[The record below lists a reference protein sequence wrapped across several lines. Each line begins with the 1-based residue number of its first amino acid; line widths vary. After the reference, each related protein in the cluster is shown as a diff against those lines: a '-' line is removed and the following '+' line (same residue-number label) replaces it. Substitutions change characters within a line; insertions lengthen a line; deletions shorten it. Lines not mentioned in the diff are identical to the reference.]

1 MRSQSH
7 LTPAQS
13 EQLMDRVELRR
24 IESRRFSDRMKA
36 ALRKTLNGTSY
47 RAAGSEC
54 GVDYRDLHKNAKR
67 LGLDRAHLEAWRD
80 YWGPAIAPA
89 WKHHLRRLDD
99 DLDEAV

>member
-1 MRSQSH
+1 MRD
-7 LTPAQS
+7 
-13 EQLMDRVELRR
+13 EMIRR

-36 ALRKTLNGTSY
+36 ALRKTLDGTSY

-54 GVDYRDLHKNAKR
+54 GVDFRYLHKNAKR

-99 DLDEAV
+99 DLDVAG